1 MSVSFSQLTSGAR
14 RDLTLSQIQT
24 SRLVTSYSVSPLASF
39 TCPPCSIRRKNPKT
53 AAERLTYCSIIDPK
67 PKLKCFVQRYGKSSG
82 ANGTISSTIHN
93 ITDSDSPVV
102 YLDLIADPSSVGE
115 PPDVAVIAVHEDG
128 EVRCLSSDLSR
139 EYWKSAPDFS
149 AKGLQGGE
157 RKICFATVMHFEEA
171 RKGIFKHREDL
182 VARFQRF
189 VDSTATFTPPDLLV
203 LLTKNLSPGADKGSE
218 NLRLSI
224 FNLHSESL
232 QARHTKLGR
241 SATNLEHLVSLT
253 VPLPDKK
260 HDGDPLYFFHRP
272 SGVLYQC
279 VDREMRMYDF
289 SGTVPRLAKQIR
301 WKHTIQSCLRLFP
314 TSVMLTS
321 RHLVTILD
329 TQYQSIL
336 ASTPIDS
343 AIDDRGSSGVGKKEQ
358 IQVLSYFS
366 SQGVAVAIQGRTLI
380 SLQVI
385 DTDAQITGRK
395 RTRGGKL
402 IDAIGRGTK
411 SSKAHSSTQKSQVTL
426 PESFGKF
433 VELDRV
439 DSKWEELRG
448 QLDSRVAQ
456 GNPEAFDSILSTEL
470 GIKDDI
476 SHSGQHGMN
485 RKALLKNHTRLPRT
499 KSNFLLNKI
508 FKFGKGSGG
517 SNARNVIEPS
527 LMIAFYPKR
536 TFQWLVTNG
545 LLSLSYI
552 ETALREAGSLSS
564 TSELHPCAVIQAL
577 AIFDA
582 SFQVLADLLAAPCYL
597 TTREVVCAA
606 RLAIGALQQSEASSE
621 QKMIMNKEENQ
632 PTDSDT
638 VMQLRNGDT
647 DPVTNSAQTNE
658 TSHNAQTILK
668 HCLSRLRHCHETEI
682 RQTFTRE
689 LSHTDLLSFIDFLRM
704 SLARGGWLSRYM
716 DDGYTPFEV
725 AKKDQ
730 DQQNEQ
736 MSICT
741 KLLNCALDAL
751 GTSGWITSASNTTNV
766 FDDAETIAYMKA
778 EVSAALEGIEEAAY
792 LNAMLHEVLLYCKTV
807 KPPKPKPETD
817 EVKPVTVALES
828 WEDHVLPVGL
838 KAEQEVRLTKVR
850 AGGEIQKRSVRDIG
864 RLKSRKVGAYSFERI
879 VI

>member
-1 MSVSFSQLTSGAR
+1 MSVSFSQLTLSAR
-14 RDLTLSQIQT
+14 RDLTLAQIQT
-24 SRLVTSYSVSPLASF
+24 SRLVTSYSVSPQASF

-53 AAERLTYCSIIDPK
+53 AAERLTYCSVIDPK
-67 PKLKCFVQRYGKSSG
+67 PQLKCFVERYGKSSG

-115 PPDVAVIAVHEDG
+115 TPDVAVIAVHEDG

-139 EYWKSAPDFS
+139 EYWKSKPDFS
-149 AKGLQGGE
+149 AKGVQGGE
-157 RKICFATVMHFEEA
+157 RKICFATVMQFEEA

-189 VDSTATFTPPDLLV
+189 VDSTATLPPPDLLV
-203 LLTKNLSPGADKGSE
+203 LLTKNLSPEADKGSE
-218 NLRLSI
+218 NLRLNI
-224 FNLHSESL
+224 FNLHSELL

-241 SATNLEHLVSLT
+241 SATHLEHLVSLT
-253 VPLPDKK
+253 VPLPEKK
-260 HDGDPLYFFHRP
+260 HDGNPLYFFHRP

-279 VDREMRMYDF
+279 VGREMRMYDF

-301 WKHTIQSCLRLFP
+301 WKHTIQSCLRLSP

-321 RHLVTILD
+321 RHMVTILD

-395 RTRGGKL
+395 RTRDGKL

-426 PESFGKF
+426 PESFGTF

-439 DSKWEELRG
+439 DIKWEELHG

-485 RKALLKNHTRLPRT
+485 RKALLKHHTRLPRT

-517 SNARNVIEPS
+517 SNAKKVIEPS
-527 LMIAFYPKR
+527 LEIAFYPKQ
-536 TFQWLVTNG
+536 TFQWLINNG
-545 LLSLSYI
+545 LLSLSHI
-552 ETALREAGSLSS
+552 EAALRETGSLSP
-564 TSELHPCAVIQAL
+564 TSRLHPCAVIQSL

-582 SFQVLADLLAAPCYL
+582 SFHALADLLAAPCFL

-621 QKMIMNKEENQ
+621 PKMIMNGEETE

-658 TSHNAQTILK
+658 TSHNAQTTLK

-716 DDGYTPFEV
+716 DDGYTPFKE
-725 AKKDQ
+725 AKKDR

-751 GTSGWITSASNTTNV
+751 GTGGWITSASNTNV

-817 EVKPVTVALES
+817 EVKPVTVTLES

-838 KAEQEVRLTKVR
+838 KAEPEVRLTKVR
-850 AGGEIQKRSVRDIG
+850 AGGEIQKRSVRDLG